1 MIGAAVAIARTMGDD
16 FLRYHNRHYG
26 VLVQEY
32 GGAVAIGLPA
42 LFIFGAVAS
51 LCGYVFG
58 DDDGKKRNSRKRW
71 RKQYRKK
78 QENTRKL

>member
-1 MIGAAVAIARTMGDD
+1 MIGAAVAIARTMGAD

-42 LFIFGAVAS
+42 LFFLGGVIV
-51 LCGYVFG
+51 LCGYVFS
-58 DDDGKKRNSRKRW
+58 DDEKKETTRSRRRRKRKEL
-71 RKQYRKK
+71 R
-78 QENTRKL
+78 